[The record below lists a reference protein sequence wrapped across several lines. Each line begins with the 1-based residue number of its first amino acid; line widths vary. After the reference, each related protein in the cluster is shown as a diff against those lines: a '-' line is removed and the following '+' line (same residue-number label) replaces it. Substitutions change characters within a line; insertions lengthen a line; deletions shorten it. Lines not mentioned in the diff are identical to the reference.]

1 MRKPILRGWLDT
13 RRRERDN
20 NRGSTMETSAPV
32 VEVDVE
38 LADLIPQYISNRWA
52 DLEFARQLLAKRDF
66 KLLARMAHRIKG
78 SAASYGF
85 IGLGDIAATLEAVAE
100 KEDAEASAAALT
112 QYDAFLRAV
121 RIEYI

>member
-1 MRKPILRGWLDT
+1 
-13 RRRERDN
+13 
-20 NRGSTMETSAPV
+20 METSAPV

-52 DLEFARQLLAKRDF
+52 DLAFARQLLAKKDF
-66 KLLARMAHRIKG
+66 GLLARMAHRIKG

-85 IGLGDIAATLEAVAE
+85 AGLGEISATLETAAE
-100 KEDAEASAAALT
+100 QEDAEASGEALAR
-112 QYDAFLRAV
+112 YDAFLRAV